1 MAERGAEARS
11 GGAKGQ
17 KLANSASSG
26 TAVPRARYRLMK
38 RPIEQTPTEA
48 RQAVKVW
55 PMKYVLAIST
65 GGAILAL
72 LVAWLI
78 FGR

>member
-1 MAERGAEARS
+1 M
-11 GGAKGQ
+11 
-17 KLANSASSG
+17 
-26 TAVPRARYRLMK
+26 PRARYRLME
-38 RPIEQTPTEA
+38 RPIEKTPSEA

-55 PMKYVLAIST
+55 PMKYVLAIGT

-78 FGR
+78 IGR

>member
-1 MAERGAEARS
+1 VAERTTGARS
-11 GGAKGQ
+11 GGTKGQ
-17 KLANSASSG
+17 RLANCASRG
-26 TAVPRARYRLMK
+26 TAVPRARYRLME
-38 RPIEQTPTEA
+38 RPIEKTATEA

-55 PMKYVLAIST
+55 PMKYVLAIGT

-78 FGR
+78 IGR